1 MNLIY
6 VRKVGYGVRRVEDLF
21 GSLALERGSSIGQ
34 SMKSSGADED
44 LMLLRSILDKVL
56 DTH

>member
-1 MNLIY
+1 
-6 VRKVGYGVRRVEDLF
+6 VEDLF